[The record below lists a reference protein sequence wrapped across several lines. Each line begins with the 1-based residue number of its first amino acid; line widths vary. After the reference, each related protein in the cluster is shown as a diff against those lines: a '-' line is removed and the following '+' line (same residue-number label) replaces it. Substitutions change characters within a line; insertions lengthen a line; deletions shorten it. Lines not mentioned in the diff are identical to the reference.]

1 LKKKLSILLVLALV
15 LFAHISVVSAAQFK
29 DEYKLSVVVGPGF
42 PWGAGAEKF
51 VELVEDRTA
60 GKVKIKPYFGGK
72 LFAGKQTNEFAM
84 LQQGQIDMA
93 ISSTINWSSQVKELN
108 VFSLPF
114 MYQGYDEIDAIYNG
128 KTGAYILN
136 LLEEKGVK
144 AFGWGENG
152 FREITNSKRPITS
165 PDDLKGLR
173 VRVVGTPI
181 FFDTYNA
188 LGARPISM
196 PWGSAINGFKQGVVD
211 GQENP
216 LLGVEIPVEIWNY
229 HSYITLWHYLF
240 DPLVIGINK
249 EVWDSF
255 DSKTQEII
263 EKSAEEALE
272 YEQMLAR
279 MGLDDGTAL
288 NYLKENNEEKLFSFE
303 DPIKFIE
310 SKGMNVSIL
319 SSEQY
324 QAFKDKTQP
333 VRDKWRKIIGEELY
347 QILLE
352 DLEKK

>member
-1 LKKKLSILLVLALV
+1 M
-15 LFAHISVVSAAQFK
+15 LFVNTSVGSAAEFK
-29 DEYKLSVVVGPGF
+29 EEYKLSVVVGPGF
-42 PWGAGAEKF
+42 PWGAGAERF
-51 VELVEDRTA
+51 VELVEERTA
-60 GKVKIKPYFGGK
+60 GKVNIKPYFGGK

-114 MYQGYDEIDAIYNG
+114 MYQGYDQIDAVYSG
-128 KTGAYILN
+128 KTGEYILN
-136 LLEEKGVK
+136 LLEKKGVK

-152 FREITNSKRPITS
+152 FRQITNSKRAITS
-165 PDDLKGLR
+165 PDDLRGLR

-188 LGARPISM
+188 LGARPVSM

-229 HSYITLWHYLF
+229 HNHITLWNYLF

-249 EVWDSF
+249 DVWESF
-255 DSKTQEII
+255 DSKTQDII
-263 EKSAEEALE
+263 EQSAKEALE

-288 NYLKENNEEKLFSFE
+288 NYLKENNEEGIFSFE

-310 SKGMNVSIL
+310 SKGMKVNIL
-319 SSEQY
+319 SAAQY
-324 QAFKDKTQP
+324 KAFKAKTEP
-333 VRDKWRKIIGEELY
+333 VRTKWRKIIGEELY
-347 QILLE
+347 QILLK
-352 DLEKK
+352 DLAGK